1 MRGGR
6 SNYGLPANFYH
17 WLTGIIGFIL
27 VIFFSI
33 RSPFPAQ
40 PTPLHVFSLFLMMHV
55 IASFLNFQYARMNVV
70 ITFGSSFITAALLVF
85 GAVPAILVA
94 VSGIVIGSVKRMI
107 ERHWILR
114 KKIPLSYELG
124 IVVFNS
130 GMIGLMWLTASWI
143 YIYLLQSELPL
154 IHLTVRN
161 ILCIILMFLG
171 LSLLN
176 GVLLFFSNYLRNQ
189 QRPIEYVRK
198 GLIPAFFTEFA
209 AIPFGVVMALSYNR
223 MGILAFLVLSSTLL
237 IGNIVLRRLSS
248 IRYDLEDKLR
258 HLTSLNRVSRQI
270 ITLRDQ
276 DAVMNL
282 LFEELSLVTETDC
295 WFIAEVDKWRS
306 VNLLK
311 GKEPQ
316 KESFIKLAA
325 HVVRSRQPLWISNTQ
340 KDAPEELK
348 QSLLQD
354 DIHSCI
360 ASPLV
365 VADKIHGVVS
375 VYSDEASAFKHELMQ
390 VLVMIA
396 DETALA
402 LENAKLYDVLTEKVN
417 ELERLN
423 TELRQVDTLKSV
435 FLANVSHELRTP
447 LTSIKGYVEYI
458 KKEKLGPLT
467 AMQSEGL
474 SVAQRNILRLQRLIN
489 DLLDYTKLESKKAPI
504 QLRPCRL
511 ENIWADV
518 YEQYADLIEKRN
530 LEVQVRI
537 PLDLPVLF
545 VDIQRFTQVLTNL
558 LSNAIKFTGDQGRI
572 RIAAQVIHH
581 PGPFYHFETYTS
593 NCIVEALT
601 PVEITVSDDGIGIPA
616 DALPRIFDRFYQVDS
631 SHTRKYGGTGLG
643 LALVKSILDA
653 HGIPI
658 EVQSKIGFGTTFGMV
673 VPSLQAADLPAAVKP
688 NKPETV
694 SSPKYLT

>member
-1 MRGGR
+1 
-6 SNYGLPANFYH
+6 
-17 WLTGIIGFIL
+17 
-27 VIFFSI
+27 
-33 RSPFPAQ
+33 
-40 PTPLHVFSLFLMMHV
+40 
-55 IASFLNFQYARMNVV
+55 
-70 ITFGSSFITAALLVF
+70 
-85 GAVPAILVA
+85 
-94 VSGIVIGSVKRMI
+94 
-107 ERHWILR
+107 
-114 KKIPLSYELG
+114 
-124 IVVFNS
+124 
-130 GMIGLMWLTASWI
+130 MIGMMLLFASWI
-143 YIYLLQSELPL
+143 YIDLLQAELPL

-161 ILCIILMFLG
+161 ILCIVLMFIG
-171 LSLLN
+171 LSLFN
-176 GVLLFFSNYLRNQ
+176 GILLFFSNYLKNQ
-189 QRPIEYVRK
+189 QKPIDYIK
-198 GLIPAFFTEFA
+198 AGLIPAFFTEFA

-237 IGNIVLRRLSS
+237 IGNSVLRRLSL

-258 HLTSLNRVSRQI
+258 HLTSLNRVSKKI

-276 DAVMNL
+276 EAVMNL
-282 LFEELSLVTETDC
+282 LFEELTLVAETDC
-295 WFIAEVDKWRS
+295 WFLAEVDKWKT

-311 GKEPQ
+311 GKEPW
-316 KESFIKLAA
+316 KDSFTKLAN
-325 HVVRSRQPLWISNTQ
+325 HVVRSRQPLWISNSQ
-340 KDAPEELK
+340 KDAPEELRE
-348 QSLLQD
+348 SLLQD
-354 DIHSCI
+354 DILSCI
-360 ASPLV
+360 ASPLL
-365 VADKIHGVVS
+365 VADKIYGVVT
-375 VYSDEASAFKHELMQ
+375 VYSDEASAFQREHMQ
-390 VLVMIA
+390 VLIMIA
-396 DETALA
+396 DQTALA

-423 TELRQVDTLKSV
+423 TELRQVDSLKSV

-447 LTSIKGYVEYI
+447 LTAIKGYVEYI

-467 AMQSEGL
+467 PMQNEGL

-518 YEQYADLIEKRN
+518 YEQYADLIERRN
-530 LEVQVRI
+530 LAVQVRI
-537 PLDLPVLF
+537 PRDLPVLF

-572 RIAAQVIHH
+572 KIAAQVIHH

-601 PVEITVSDDGIGIPA
+601 PVEITLGDDGIGIPA
-616 DALPRIFDRFYQVDS
+616 DALPRIFDRFYQVDA

-673 VPSLQAADLPAAVKP
+673 VPSLHAADLPAAVKP

>member
-6 SNYGLPANFYH
+6 SNYGLAVNLYH
-17 WLTGIIGFIL
+17 WLTGITGL
-27 VIFFSI
+27 VIVLVFSI
-33 RSPFPAQ
+33 ASPFPSQ
-40 PTPLHVFSLFLMMHV
+40 PTPLHVFLLFLVMHV
-55 IASFLNFQYARMNVV
+55 IASFLHFQYARMNVV
-70 ITFGSSFITAALLVF
+70 ITFGSSFITAALLVL
-85 GAVPAILVA
+85 GSVPAILVA
-94 VSGIVIGSVKRMI
+94 VSGIVIGSAKRMI
-107 ERHWILR
+107 ERRWVLHKR
-114 KKIPLSYELG
+114 IPLSYELG
-124 IVVFNS
+124 IIVFNS

-143 YIYLLQSELPL
+143 YIDLLQSELPL
-154 IHLTVRN
+154 VHLTIRN
-161 ILCIILMFLG
+161 ILCIILMFVG

-189 QRPIEYVRK
+189 QKPIDYIK
-198 GLIPAFFTEFA
+198 QGLLPAFFTEFA

-223 MGILAFLVLSSTLL
+223 IGILAFFVLSSTLL
-237 IGNIVLRRLSS
+237 IANVVLRRLSL

-258 HLTSLNRVSRQI
+258 HLTSLNRVSRKI

-276 DAVMNL
+276 ESVMNL
-282 LFEELSLVTETDC
+282 LFEELSLVAETDC
-295 WFIAEVDKWRS
+295 WFIAEVDKWKA
-306 VNLLK
+306 VNILK
-311 GKEPQ
+311 GKEPWRD
-316 KESFIKLAA
+316 SFTKLGA
-325 HVVRSRQPLWISNTQ
+325 HVVRTRQPLWISNSR
-340 KDAPEELK
+340 KDAPAELREF
-348 QSLLQD
+348 LLQD
-354 DIHSCI
+354 DILSCI
-360 ASPLV
+360 ALPLL
-365 VADKIHGVVS
+365 VADKIHGVIS
-375 VYSDEASAFKHELMQ
+375 VYSDEASAIKREHMQ
-390 VLVMIA
+390 VLTTIA
-396 DETALA
+396 DQTALA
-402 LENAKLYDVLTEKVN
+402 LENSKLYDVLTEKVN

-467 AMQSEGL
+467 PMQSEGL
-474 SVAQRNILRLQRLIN
+474 NVAQRNILRLQRLIN
-489 DLLDYTKLESKKAPI
+489 DLLDYTKLESRKAPI

-518 YEQYADLIEKRN
+518 YEQYADLIERRN
-530 LEVQVRI
+530 LDVKARI

-558 LSNAIKFTGDQGRI
+558 LSNAIKFTGDRGKI
-572 RIAAQVIHH
+572 AIAAQVIHH
-581 PGPFYHFETYTS
+581 PGPFYNFETYTS

-601 PVEITVSDDGIGIPA
+601 PVEITLSDDGIGIPS

-643 LALVKSILDA
+643 LALVKSILDV

-673 VPSLQAADLPAAVKP
+673 VPSLHAADLPAAVKP
-688 NKPETV
+688 NKLETV
-694 SSPKYLT
+694 SAPKYLT